1 MKRVLLVFFILF
13 VAACTH
19 APEYPLPD
27 TPQMATVSGQ
37 RCAIKCRQADYDCK
51 MACRGTKSEQ
61 SACVPECNQE
71 LDQCYQFCKEL
82 LE

>member
-1 MKRVLLVFFILF
+1 
-13 VAACTH
+13 
-19 APEYPLPD
+19 
-27 TPQMATVSGQ
+27 
-37 RCAIKCRQADYDCK
+37 

-61 SACVPECNQE
+61 SACVSECNQE